1 MQRKK
6 YLDQKIIEPISTSSV
21 SVTASGPWGEEEKE
35 FIYPAT
41 ISTPSVTAS
50 LAHELGT
57 KFEQKEKKQIS
68 EIIDNAKMYFS
79 QFEVSISLSALP
91 PKGEIKLRFKKE
103 PKKTIKIFQEK

>member
-1 MQRKK
+1 MKK
-6 YLDQKIIEPISTSSV
+6 KPLGEILVEPITTSSV

-57 KFEQKEKKQIS
+57 EFKPKDKKQIT
-68 EIIDNAKMYFS
+68 EIIDHAKMYFS
-79 QFEVSISLSALP
+79 EFEGSISLSALSL
-91 PKGEIKLRFKKE
+91 KGEIKLRFKRE
-103 PKKTIKIFQEK
+103 PKKTIKIFQER